1 LNKSNPSP
9 KHIVIVGAG
18 PGGLTT
24 AMLLAARG
32 FKVTVVEKEHHVGG
46 RNAAI
51 VRNGY
56 KFDTGPTFLMMK
68 FILDEVFEEAGRH
81 IDDYLKCVKLEP
93 MYRLQFTDKRL
104 EPTTNREAMLQQ
116 LEMNFPGSSRG
127 YDKFMAVEKERFHR
141 MYPCLQKDYGSFAQ
155 YFSKGMR
162 HALPKLSLGRS
173 LFSVLG
179 DYFGNDEKLK
189 LSFTFQAKY
198 LGMSAWDC
206 PGAFA
211 ILPYVEHAF
220 GVYHVQGGLSEISEA
235 MARVCRELGVNLRL
249 GAPVK
254 QLLLEG
260 RSVRGVELAGGE
272 RIPADETV
280 INADF
285 GYAMKQL
292 VPPGVLKKYSPAKV
306 DAREYSCSTFM
317 LYLGLDKVYDL
328 PHHTIFFA
336 GDYRKNISDIFQT
349 KVLSDDLSIYVRN
362 ASVTDP
368 SLAPAGHSSIYVLV
382 PVPNC
387 TAKIDW
393 AREQKAFRDRV
404 IAALETRGGMTDL
417 PRHIRE
423 EIVYTPQTWQD
434 MNIQFGA
441 TFNLAH
447 SLSQMLYF
455 RPRNQF
461 EELDHCYLAG
471 GGTHP
476 GSGLPT
482 IYESGRIAANLI
494 SRRYDVEF
502 VSKNTEV

>member
-1 LNKSNPSP
+1 VRSP
-9 KHIVIVGAG
+9 EQKHILVVGAG

-24 AMLLAARG
+24 AMLLAHRG
-32 FKVTVVEKEHHVGG
+32 FKVTLFEKDTRAGG

-93 MYRLQFTDKRL
+93 MYRLQFDDVRL
-104 EPTTNREAMLQQ
+104 EPTTAREAMLQQ
-116 LEMNFPGSSRG
+116 LDEHFPGNRDG
-127 YDKFMAVEKERFHR
+127 YDRFMAVEGRRFR
-141 MYPCLQKDYGSFAQ
+141 LMYPCLQKDYASIRQ
-155 YFSKGMR
+155 YFTRDLLK
-162 HALPKLSLGRS
+162 ALPNLSLGRS
-173 LFSVLG
+173 LLNVLG
-179 DYFGNDEKLK
+179 DYFKEDKLK
-189 LSFTFQAKY
+189 LSFTFQSKY

-220 GVYHVQGGLSEISEA
+220 GVYHVMGGLSEISGA
-235 MARVCRELGVNLRL
+235 MLKICHELGVNVRL
-249 GAPVK
+249 GTPVK
-254 QLLLEG
+254 QLVLEG
-260 RSVRGVELAGGE
+260 RKVCGVELAGGE
-272 RIPADETV
+272 KVFGDETV
-280 INADF
+280 LNADF
-285 GYAMKQL
+285 GYAMKHL
-292 VPPGVLKKYSPAKV
+292 VPPGVLKKYSPEKV
-306 DAREYSCSTFM
+306 DRRQYSCSTFM

-336 GDYRKNISDIFQT
+336 GDYKGNIRDIFQN
-349 KVLSDDLSIYVRN
+349 KVLSKDISFYVRN

-368 SLAPAGHSSIYVLV
+368 GLAPAGHSALYVLV
-382 PVPNC
+382 PVPNR
-387 TAKIDW
+387 TAVIDW
-393 AREQKAFRDRV
+393 AEEKPAFRERV
-404 IAALETRGGMTDL
+404 IAALEKSAGMKDV
-417 PRHIRE
+417 RNHIRE
-423 EIVYTPQTWQD
+423 EIVFTPQTWQD

-447 SLSQMLYF
+447 SLKQMLYF
-455 RPRNQF
+455 RPRNKF
-461 EELDHCYLAG
+461 EELDNCYLVG

-494 SRRYDVEF
+494 ARRHGVEF
-502 VSKNTEV
+502 ISKNTQV

>member
-1 LNKSNPSP
+1 MKNQ
-9 KHIVIVGAG
+9 KHVVVVGAG
-18 PGGLTT
+18 PGGLTA
-24 AMLLAARG
+24 AMLLAHRG
-32 FKVTVVEKEHHVGG
+32 FKVTLVEKEAHVGG

-51 VRNGY
+51 IRNGY

-81 IDDYLKCVKLEP
+81 VDDYLKCVKLEP
-93 MYRLQFTDKRL
+93 MYRLQFEDIRL

-116 LEMNFPGSSRG
+116 LDAHFPGNRDG
-127 YDKFMAVEKERFHR
+127 FDRFMATEKERFAA
-141 MYPCLQKDYGSFAQ
+141 MYPCLQKDYTSLRK
-155 YFSKGMR
+155 YFSRDLLKAM
-162 HALPKLSLGRS
+162 PKLALGRS
-173 LFSVLG
+173 LLGVLG
-179 DYFGNDEKLK
+179 DYFKEEKLK
-189 LSFTFQAKY
+189 LSFTFQSKY

-220 GVYHVQGGLSEISEA
+220 GVYHVMGGLSEISEA
-235 MARVCRELGVNLRL
+235 MARVCRELCVEIRL

-254 QLLLEG
+254 QLMVEN
-260 RSVRGVELAGGE
+260 REVRGVELVGGE
-272 RIPADETV
+272 KITADETV
-280 INADF
+280 LNADF
-285 GYAMKQL
+285 GYAMKHL
-292 VPPGVLKKYSPAKV
+292 MPPGVLKKYSPDKV
-306 DAREYSCSTFM
+306 DSREYSCSTFM

-336 GDYRKNISDIFQT
+336 GDYKGNIRDIFQT
-349 KVLSDDLSIYVRN
+349 KVLSEDISFYVRN

-368 SLAPAGHSSIYVLV
+368 SLAPPGHSAIYVLV
-382 PVPNC
+382 PVPNR

-393 AREQKAFRDRV
+393 AKETGAFREQV
-404 IAALETRGGMTDL
+404 IAAMEKRAGMTDL
-417 PRHIRE
+417 RAHIRE

-447 SLSQMLYF
+447 SLNQMLYF
-455 RPRNQF
+455 RPRNKF
-461 EELDHCYLAG
+461 EELDNCYLVG

-494 SRRYDVEF
+494 ARRHGANF
-502 VSKNTEV
+502 TSKNTQV

>member
-1 LNKSNPSP
+1 MTRTNNPQ
-9 KHIVIVGAG
+9 KHINIVGAG

-24 AMLLAARG
+24 AMLLANRG
-32 FKVTVVEKEHHVGG
+32 FQVTVFEKESHVGG

-93 MYRLQFTDKRL
+93 MYRLQFTDQRL

-116 LEMNFPGSSRG
+116 LAMNFPGNAAG
-127 YDKFMAVEKERFHR
+127 YDKFMAVEKKRFR
-141 MYPCLQKDYGSFAQ
+141 LMYPCLQKDYGSLRQ
-155 YFSKGMR
+155 YVSAAMLR
-162 HALPKLSLGRS
+162 VLPHLSIGRS
-173 LFSVLG
+173 LFDVLG
-179 DYFGNDEKLK
+179 DYFREEKLK
-189 LSFTFQAKY
+189 LSFTFQSKY

-220 GVYHVQGGLSEISEA
+220 GVYHVMGGLSEISEA

-249 GAPVK
+249 GTPVK
-254 QLLLEG
+254 QLVLEG
-260 RSVRGVELAGGE
+260 RSVRGVELASGE
-272 RIPADETV
+272 KVLAAETV
-280 INADF
+280 LNADF
-285 GYAMKQL
+285 GYAMKNL
-292 VPPGVLKKYSPAKV
+292 VPSGVLKKYSPAKV

-317 LYLGLDKVYDL
+317 LYLGLDKTYEL

-336 GDYRKNISDIFQT
+336 GDYRQNISDIFQA
-349 KVLSDDLSIYVRN
+349 KQLSDDISFYIRN
-362 ASVTDP
+362 ASVTDS
-368 SLAPAGHSSIYVLV
+368 SLAPAGHSAIYVLV
-382 PVPNC
+382 PVPTR

-393 AREQKAFRDRV
+393 ANEQKNFRDRV
-404 IAALETRGGMTDL
+404 IAAMETRGGMADL
-417 PRHIRE
+417 QQHIRE

-447 SLSQMLYF
+447 SLGQMMYF

-461 EELDHCYLAG
+461 EELDNCYLVG

-494 SRRYDVEF
+494 ARRYGVNF
-502 VSKNTEV
+502 VSKNTEA